1 MAYRWSFM
9 KPINLNN
16 TSFICPRNDAESAT
30 IIDVLKRH
38 NFDVRISR
46 QKTWFC
52 PLDKEPNETFDN
64 LKENV
69 VIVELPGLKSEEKL
83 AKSHKVI
90 IVDHHG
96 YPSLGINRENPKSS
110 IEQIADLIGYELDH
124 FERGVSI
131 NDQEY
136 IYGLVKNSY
145 SEDEIKKIRALDL
158 RMQGYTEEEF
168 RINKEDQQ
176 NPTFYAPDIYHYETR
191 IPKYSFLID
200 LHVIQQKGRFTNI
213 VITGFADE
221 KKKQLI
227 FFSGSMDRI
236 NELKKLGGYSKQS
249 NEQYGLWGGY
259 ENGLEKVD
267 LKRAMEIILSKGGG
281 DSDSA
286 L

>member
-1 MAYRWSFM
+1 MD
-9 KPINLNN
+9 KTINKKD
-16 TSFICPRNDAESAT
+16 TTIICPCNDAESAT
-30 IIDVLKRH
+30 VIGILRRQG
-38 NFDVRISR
+38 FDVRISK

-52 PLDKEPNETFDN
+52 PLDKEPDETFDG
-64 LKENV
+64 LKTTV
-69 VIVELPGLKSEEKL
+69 VIMEMPGLETEKRLSEK
-83 AKSHKVI
+83 HKVI

-96 YPSLGINRENPKSS
+96 YPSLGINRENSKSS
-110 IEQIADLIGYELDH
+110 IEQIADLIGYELDN
-124 FERGVSI
+124 FESGVSI

-136 IYGLVKNSY
+136 IYGLVKNDY
-145 SEDEIKKIRALDL
+145 SENEIKKIRALDL
-158 RMQGYTEEEF
+158 KMQGYTDEEF
-168 RINKEDQQ
+168 RINQEDQQ
-176 NPTFYAPDIYHYETR
+176 NPTFYEPDIYHYETR

-227 FFSGSMDRI
+227 FFSGSMDKI

-249 NEQYGLWGGY
+249 NGQYGLWGGY
-259 ENGLEKVD
+259 EDGLEKVD

-281 DSDSA
+281 GSDSA